1 MATPTDSCRGL
12 MLGLLLVL
20 APGFSHANPD
30 GQLAKHR
37 YQAPAQSVQWDAAAI
52 RASHVRYPLADA
64 AVAAPASDVSER
76 FLVVESGDHH
86 ASLLDGE
93 TFALIH
99 CWPTRPG
106 LRGAPKFS
114 ADGRFVY
121 FLSGEGW
128 VTQYDLHRLAPL
140 AEVRAGSAS
149 RNLALSGDGR
159 YLLVANDQ
167 PHTLVV
173 LDAHDLGLH
182 EVIEVRG
189 EDGRSSRVSAV
200 YDAPARHSFIAAL
213 KDIPELWELRYDAD
227 APPVY
232 QGFVHDFRLGE
243 GVPVPGAF
251 PPRRVLL
258 DTPLEDFLFDPDFLY
273 VIGVT
278 GNGQVMAIDLDAR
291 RRLATLELSGLPR
304 PGAGVRWE
312 HEGRTL
318 LALPN
323 LREGVVSVIDEAR
336 WELVKSIATRGPG
349 FFLASHENSP
359 YLWGD
364 VFFGP
369 HQDVLHLIDKQS
381 LEIVHT
387 LRPEPGKRAAHVA
400 FSAEG
405 RHALVSI
412 WEEEGA
418 LVVYDSASLE
428 EINRI
433 PMSRPTGK
441 YSVISSFPRM
451 RESSG
456 SHLHGF
462 PPSRE

>member
-1 MATPTDSCRGL
+1 MTSAWARACRC
-12 MLGLLLVL
+12 
-20 APGFSHANPD
+20 
-30 GQLAKHR
+30 R
-37 YQAPAQSVQWDAAAI
+37 
-52 RASHVRYPLADA
+52 VR
-64 AVAAPASDVSER
+64 SR
-76 FLVVESGDHH
+76 
-86 ASLLDGE
+86 
-93 TFALIH
+93 
-99 CWPTRPG
+99 
-106 LRGAPKFS
+106 
-114 ADGRFVY
+114 
-121 FLSGEGW
+121 
-128 VTQYDLHRLAPL
+128 
-140 AEVRAGSAS
+140 RAGCCSTA
-149 RNLALSGDGR
+149 
-159 YLLVANDQ
+159 
-167 PHTLVV
+167 
-173 LDAHDLGLH
+173 
-182 EVIEVRG
+182 
-189 EDGRSSRVSAV
+189 
-200 YDAPARHSFIAAL
+200 
-213 KDIPELWELRYDAD
+213 
-227 APPVY
+227 
-232 QGFVHDFRLGE
+232 
-243 GVPVPGAF
+243 
-251 PPRRVLL
+251 
-258 DTPLEDFLFDPDFLY
+258 PLEDFLFDPDFLY

-349 FFLASHENSP
+349 FFLASHERSP

-400 FSAEG
+400 FSADG
-405 RHALVSI
+405 KHALVSI

-428 EINRI
+428 EIKRI

-441 YSVISSFPRM
+441 YWVAPYSVISAPADGSVLGIR
-451 RESSG
+451 SSG
-456 SHLHGF
+456 PPMPRRNRSGF
-462 PPSRE
+462 PPRRRWR

>member
-1 MATPTDSCRGL
+1 MPAMTTRGIMATPIDACRGL
-12 MLGLLLVL
+12 ILGLWL
-20 APGFSHANPD
+20 AALPGVPGASQS
-30 GQLAKHR
+30 GQLAEHR
-37 YQAPAQSVQWDAAAI
+37 YQAPADSSQWDADAI
-52 RASHVRYPLADA
+52 RASHVLYPLAGD
-64 AVAAPASDVSER
+64 VVPAPASDAPEH
-76 FLVVESGDHH
+76 FLVVESGDDH

-93 TFALIH
+93 HFQRIH
-99 CWPTRPG
+99 RWPTRPG
-106 LRGAPKFS
+106 LRGSPKFS
-114 ADGRFVY
+114 ADGRYVY
-121 FLSGEGW
+121 FTSGAGW
-128 VTQYDLHRLAPL
+128 ITKYDLQRLAPV
-140 AEVRAGSAS
+140 AEIRAGSAS
-149 RNLALSGDGR
+149 RNAALSGDGR

-167 PHTLVV
+167 PHTLVM
-173 LDAHDLGLH
+173 LDAHDLGLR
-182 EVIEVRG
+182 EVIEVRD

-258 DTPLEDFLFDPDFLY
+258 EEPLEDFLFDPDFLY

-291 RRLATLELSGLPR
+291 RRLAALELSGLPR

-312 HEGRTL
+312 REGRRL

-336 WELVKSIATRGPG
+336 WEVVKSIATQGPG
-349 FFLASHENSP
+349 FFLASHDDSP

-381 LEIVHT
+381 LEIAHT

-400 FSAEG
+400 FSEDG
-405 RHALVSI
+405 KQALVSI

-418 LVVYDSASLE
+418 VVVYDSASLE
-428 EINRI
+428 EVKRI
-433 PMSRPTGK
+433 AMKRPTGK
-441 YSVISSFPRM
+441 YRV
-451 RESSG
+451 
-456 SHLHGF
+456 
-462 PPSRE
+462 PSL

>member
-1 MATPTDSCRGL
+1 MMATPTDTCRGL

-20 APGFSHANPD
+20 VPGFSHANPD
-30 GQLAKHR
+30 GKLAEHR
-37 YQAPAQSVQWDAAAI
+37 YQAPTESAPWDAAAI
-52 RASHVRYPLADA
+52 RASHVRYPQADD
-64 AVAAPASDVSER
+64 AVAAASSDLSEY

-93 TFALIH
+93 TFELIH
-99 CWPTRPG
+99 RWPTRPD
-106 LRGAPKFS
+106 LRGSPKFS

-128 VTQYDLHRLAPL
+128 VTQYDLHRLAPV

-182 EVIEVRG
+182 EVIEVRD

-200 YDAPARHSFIAAL
+200 YVAPARHSFIAAL

-336 WELVKSIATRGPG
+336 WELVESIATRGPG
-349 FFLASHENSP
+349 FFLASHESSP

-405 RHALVSI
+405 KHALVSI

-428 EINRI
+428 EIKRI

-441 YSVISSFPRM
+441 YSVISR
-451 RESSG
+451 
-456 SHLHGF
+456 
-462 PPSRE
+462 

>member
-1 MATPTDSCRGL
+1 

>member
-1 MATPTDSCRGL
+1 MTTRCTMATPTETCRGL
-12 MLGLLLVL
+12 ILGLLLVL
-20 APGFSHANPD
+20 VPGFSPANPG
-30 GQLAKHR
+30 GQLAEHR
-37 YQAPAQSVQWDAAAI
+37 YQAPEESAQWDAAAI
-52 RASHVRYPLADA
+52 RASHVLYPLADDV
-64 AVAAPASDVSER
+64 VATSSSKASER

-93 TFALIH
+93 AFELIH
-99 CWPTRPG
+99 RWPTRPG
-106 LRGAPKFS
+106 LRGSPKFS

-128 VTQYDLHRLAPL
+128 VTKYDLQRLAPV

-173 LDAHDLGLH
+173 LDAHDLGLR
-182 EVIEVRG
+182 EVIEVRD
-189 EDGRSSRVSAV
+189 EEGRSSRVSAV
-200 YDAPARHSFIAAL
+200 YDAPARNSFIAAL

-243 GVPVPGAF
+243 GVPVPGEF

-258 DTPLEDFLFDPDFLY
+258 QAPLDDFLFDPDYLY

-291 RRLATLELSGLPR
+291 RRLAALDVSGLPR

-312 HEGRTL
+312 REGRTL

-323 LREGVVSVIDEAR
+323 LREGQVTVIDEAR
-336 WELVKSIATRGPG
+336 WEVVKSIATQGPG
-349 FFLASHENSP
+349 FFLASHESSP

-381 LEIVHT
+381 LEIAHT

-400 FSAEG
+400 FSADG
-405 RHALVSI
+405 KRALVSV

-428 EINRI
+428 EIKRI

-441 YSVISSFPRM
+441 YSVISR
-451 RESSG
+451 
-456 SHLHGF
+456 
-462 PPSRE
+462 